1 MTTVYVNGK
10 FLAQRPTGVQR
21 SAAEWLRALDNL
33 LDAEVAPRERWV
45 LLHPPGV
52 AAPAHRRIGT
62 RAVGSARAPLHAWEQ
77 WTLPRAA
84 RDGLL
89 LNLAGAAPWF
99 ARAQVAT
106 LHDAAVFDQPAA
118 YTLVFRCWYQAL
130 FRHLA
135 RRARR
140 VLTVSA
146 FSRGRLL
153 ACLPLRPDRVAVVPN
168 GADHLAALAPD
179 PTVLT
184 RLGLTPGRFLLAVAS
199 ANPSKNLPR
208 LVEAFGRLPAA
219 LGLQLAIVGG
229 ANPRVFA
236 GTGAQGGDGVV
247 RAGAIDDAAL
257 KALYEQALAL
267 ALPSLYEGFGLP
279 AMEAMACG
287 CPVLAARAAALPEV
301 CADAALYVDP
311 GSVDDI
317 AAGLLRLATEPA
329 LVARLRDGGRARATA
344 LPWSAAAQRLLDEL
358 RKVAP

>member
-21 SAAEWLRALDNL
+21 SAGEWLRALDGL
-33 LDAEVAPRERWV
+33 LASEASPRERWV

-52 AAPAHRRIGT
+52 QAPAYLRIET
-62 RAVGSARAPLHAWEQ
+62 RAIGSGRVSLHAWEQ

-106 LHDAAVFDQPAA
+106 LHDAAVFDQPEA
-118 YTLVFRCWYQAL
+118 YTPLFRCWYRAL
-130 FRHLA
+130 FRRLA
-135 RRARR
+135 RRARL
-140 VLTVSA
+140 VLTVST
-146 FSRGRLL
+146 FSRERLL
-153 ACLPLRPDRVAVVPN
+153 ARLPLARERVAVVPN
-168 GADHLAALAPD
+168 GAGHLVALTAD
-179 PTVLT
+179 PAVLA
-184 RLGLTPGRFLLAVAS
+184 RLGLAPGRYLLAVAS

-208 LVEAFGRLPAA
+208 LVEAFGRLPAT
-219 LGLQLAIVGG
+219 LGLRLVIVGG

-236 GTGAQGGDGVV
+236 GAAVPGGDRVV
-247 RAGAIDDAAL
+247 LAGAVDDAAL
-257 KALYEQALAL
+257 KALYEQAQAL

-279 AMEAMACG
+279 ALEAMDCG
-287 CPVLAARAAALPEV
+287 CPVLAARATALPEV

-311 GSVDDI
+311 LSVDDI

-329 LVARLRDGGRARATA
+329 LAASLRDAGRARAAA

-358 RKVAP
+358 RKAAP

>member
-1 MTTVYVNGK
+1 MQTVYVNGK

-21 SAAEWLRALDNL
+21 AATEWLRS
-33 LDAEVAPRERWV
+33 LDALLAAEAMPPERWV
-45 LLHPPGV
+45 LLHPPGMV
-52 AAPAHRRIGT
+52 APPYRTIATRPIG
-62 RAVGSARAPLHAWEQ
+62 RLGVPLHLWEQ

-89 LNLAGAAPWF
+89 LNLAGAAPWL

-118 YTLVFRCWYQAL
+118 YTRLFRSWYRAL
-130 FRHLA
+130 FRHLV
-135 RRARR
+135 RRARL

-146 FSRGRLL
+146 FSRARLL
-153 ACLPLRPDRVAVVPN
+153 ACLPLAHERVAVVPN
-168 GADHLAALAPD
+168 GSGHLAALTAD
-179 PTVLT
+179 PAVLA
-184 RLGLTPGRFLLAVAS
+184 RLGLAPGRYLLAVAS

-219 LGLQLAIVGG
+219 LGLQLVIVGG
-229 ANPRVFA
+229 ANPHVFA
-236 GTGAQGGDGVV
+236 GAAAPGGDRVV
-247 RAGAIDDAAL
+247 RAGAVNDAAL
-257 KALYEQALAL
+257 KALYVQALAL

-279 AMEAMACG
+279 ALEAMACG

-311 GSVDDI
+311 SSVDDI

-329 LVARLRDGGRARATA
+329 LAARLRDAGRARAAA

-358 RKVAP
+358 RKVAT